1 MINNNIKHNNK
12 NNNNKMIAYQQFVRW
27 DKWCKVKHIFMIINN
42 VVIIKKIKIII
53 IVSGVMVV
61 INLK

>member
-1 MINNNIKHNNK
+1 
-12 NNNNKMIAYQQFVRW
+12 MIAYQQFVRW
-27 DKWCKVKHIFMIINN
+27 NKWCKVKHIFMIINN